1 MTEKKKNNNEIKK
14 YLMNATSRIDLFSK
28 NFDTILDE
36 KQLDENKKEEM
47 DKDEKEES
55 ETSKGKKNK
64 IMPSKYEIKVE
75 NHVVLIII
83 YFMNILIKANLVQ
96 MAYNMK
102 VLGIIWGPITIFLI
116 AVMSLISLNLILEVG
131 ESEGIKDNY
140 LLIVEKKL
148 GHWGSIIILLL
159 QLIGCFG
166 GSLSYVIVFI
176 KVIPSLL
183 NLNFADA
190 NVSEEIFFSI
200 VFGLIVLF
208 FIFGSDSNSLKTADK
223 FAALSILLFIFITI
237 LDFISALF
245 SEDRLI
251 NINKKWSKDKKD
263 EILNGLN
270 RSKYPFFEERLFNII
285 SAVSC
290 IILSF
295 SFHGFTFSIYQAMGQ
310 NVTRKKFFITS
321 VVSVF
326 LTSTI
331 YITCGVIGYLLYYDT
346 LEDSILDAINVNWL
360 ASLLSLTNVINV
372 MMSFPMSFNG
382 TTSFFNLFL
391 RIIITLFRDYILP
404 IFSICSEKVK
414 NYKKAISGRSI
425 TKVFRDK
432 EDSKN
437 IMFDKNKSLVQI
449 ENVYLNRFI
458 TILILISIIIFG
470 NKYNE
475 LKIIFALLGGVMSN
489 CISFIFPAIFYLLQA
504 KKSTINII
512 ISYFFIIFGLITML
526 ICLFSV
532 FKNILF

>member
-1 MTEKKKNNNEIKK
+1 
-14 YLMNATSRIDLFSK
+14 MNATSRIDLFSK

-47 DKDEKEES
+47 DEDEKEES

-223 FAALSILLFIFITI
+223 FAALSILLFIFI
-237 LDFISALF
+237 
-245 SEDRLI
+245 
-251 NINKKWSKDKKD
+251 KKM
-263 EILNGLN
+263 
-270 RSKYPFFEERLFNII
+270 KY
-285 SAVSC
+285 
-290 IILSF
+290 
-295 SFHGFTFSIYQAMGQ
+295 
-310 NVTRKKFFITS
+310 
-321 VVSVF
+321 
-326 LTSTI
+326 
-331 YITCGVIGYLLYYDT
+331 
-346 LEDSILDAINVNWL
+346 
-360 ASLLSLTNVINV
+360 
-372 MMSFPMSFNG
+372 
-382 TTSFFNLFL
+382 
-391 RIIITLFRDYILP
+391 
-404 IFSICSEKVK
+404 
-414 NYKKAISGRSI
+414 
-425 TKVFRDK
+425 
-432 EDSKN
+432 
-437 IMFDKNKSLVQI
+437 
-449 ENVYLNRFI
+449 
-458 TILILISIIIFG
+458 
-470 NKYNE
+470 
-475 LKIIFALLGGVMSN
+475 
-489 CISFIFPAIFYLLQA
+489 
-504 KKSTINII
+504 
-512 ISYFFIIFGLITML
+512 
-526 ICLFSV
+526 
-532 FKNILF
+532 